1 MKYKWKKTEQIFNTE
16 QDLINHLRSLGDV
29 TFNDASDEYILNE
42 SYQNDEWECIE
53 VKIDLENLEFDYEG
67 DGVEYEVWKDK
78 TTGKQYVIPI
88 EIQRNWDEIKEY
100 NGKFNIN

>member
-42 SYQNDEWECIE
+42 SYQNDEWECVE
-53 VKIDLENLEFDYEG
+53 VKIEQMEENIFDNLEITEGG

-78 TTGKQYVIPI
+78 TIDKLYSVPI
-88 EIQRNWDEIKEY
+88 EIQRNWDEIKEL
-100 NGKFNIN
+100 